1 MSVQII
7 NNTDTGECCYE
18 YTHKSGIRISVIPKP
33 QFSSAAAYFGTKYG
47 SIDTAFKIDEN
58 ADYTVVPE
66 GIAHYLEHKLF
77 ENEDCDAFERFSQ
90 TGAYANAYT
99 SFDQTCYLFSCSNN
113 FYDSLKILLDF
124 VQDPYFTPETVQKEQ
139 GIIGQEISMYDD
151 DPNWSVLFNLLRCLY
166 KNHPVRI
173 DIAGTVESIAQITPE
188 LLYSCYNTF
197 YNLSNM
203 FICIAGNVEPQK
215 VFDICDE
222 MLKDKPP
229 VKIIRKP
236 VDEPLEVVCR
246 YTEHNLPVA
255 APLFAIGY
263 KEAVMGEKTLDE
275 RVAADFIRMML
286 FANDSPLYKKLLD
299 SKLINDNFST
309 EYFGG
314 FGYAATLIQGESAEP
329 QKVKDE
335 IDAYLQNVAETGL
348 DEKAFNRVKKAML
361 GFAISAYDEPLE
373 IPRLMVDAAVG
384 GYGVFDVISSIKSMT
399 FDYASKRFY
408 EMFNT
413 ERSALSVVKAK

>member
-1 MSVQII
+1 MSVKVI
-7 NNTDTGECCYE
+7 NNADTGERCYE
-18 YTHKSGIRISVIPKP
+18 YTHKSGLKVSVIPKP

-47 SIDTAFKIDEN
+47 SIDTAFKTEN
-58 ADYTVVPE
+58 EADFTVVPE

-77 ENEDCDAFERFSQ
+77 ENEDCDAFERFSE

-99 SFDQTCYLFSCSNN
+99 SFDQTCYLFSCSDN

-124 VQDPYFTPETVQKEQ
+124 VQDPYFTKETVQKEQ

-151 DPNWSVLFNLLRCLY
+151 DPDWSVLFNLLRCMY

-197 YNLSNM
+197 YNLNNM
-203 FICIAGNVEPQK
+203 FICISGNVEPQR

-222 MLKDKPP
+222 MLKDKEP

-236 VDEPLEVVCR
+236 VDEPLEVVTT

-263 KEAVMGEKTLDE
+263 KEAAIGEKTLKE
-275 RVAADFIRMML
+275 RTAADFIRLML

-299 SKLINDNFST
+299 SKMINDNFST
-309 EYFGG
+309 EYFCG
-314 FGYAATLIQGESAEP
+314 FGYASTLIQGESAQP
-329 QKVKDE
+329 QKVKEE
-335 IDAYLQNVAETGL
+335 IDKYLLKTAENGL
-348 DEKAFNRVKKAML
+348 DEQAFERARRALL
-361 GFAISAYDEPLE
+361 GCAITAYDEPAG
-373 IPRLMVDAAVG
+373 IPRLMVDAALG
-384 GYGVFDVISSIKSMT
+384 GYGVFDGIAAIKNMT
-399 FDYASKRFY
+399 FDYVTKRFH
-408 EMFNT
+408 EMFCT
-413 ERSALSVVKAK
+413 DRSALSVVKAK

>member
-7 NNTDTGECCYE
+7 NNADTGECCYE

-47 SIDTAFKIDEN
+47 SIDTAFKTDEN

-77 ENEDCDAFERFSQ
+77 ENEDCDAFERFSK

-99 SFDQTCYLFSCSNN
+99 SFDQTCYLFRCSNN

-124 VQDPYFTPETVQKEQ
+124 VQDPYFTKETVQKEQ

-151 DPNWSVLFNLLRCLY
+151 DPDWSVLFNLLRCMY

-203 FICIAGNVEPQK
+203 FICIAGNIEPQK

-229 VKIIRKP
+229 VEIIRKP
-236 VDEPLEVVCR
+236 VDEPLEVASSYC
-246 YTEHNLPVA
+246 EHNLPVA

-263 KEAVMGEKTLDE
+263 KEAAVGEKSLDE
-275 RVAADFIRMML
+275 RVAADFIRQML

-309 EYFGG
+309 EYFCG

-335 IDAYLQNVAETGL
+335 IDKYLQNVAENGL
-348 DEKAFNRVKKAML
+348 DEKAFNRTKKAML
-361 GFAISAYDEPLE
+361 GTAICAYDEPVN
-373 IPRLMVDAAVG
+373 IPSLMIEAAVG
-384 GYGVFDVISSIKSMT
+384 GYGVFDGVAAIKNMT
-399 FDYASKRFY
+399 FDYVTKRFY

-413 ERSALSVVKAK
+413 DRSALSVVKAK

>member
-47 SIDTAFKIDEN
+47 SIDTAFKTDEN

-275 RVAADFIRMML
+275 RVAAYFIRMML
-286 FANDSPLYKKLLD
+286 FANDSPLYKSCLTQSLLT
-299 SKLINDNFST
+299 IIFQPN
-309 EYFGG
+309 
-314 FGYAATLIQGESAEP
+314 
-329 QKVKDE
+329 
-335 IDAYLQNVAETGL
+335 
-348 DEKAFNRVKKAML
+348 
-361 GFAISAYDEPLE
+361 ISAALAMRQ
-373 IPRLMVDAAVG
+373 RLYRANPP
-384 GYGVFDVISSIKSMT
+384 SR
-399 FDYASKRFY
+399 KR
-408 EMFNT
+408 
-413 ERSALSVVKAK
+413 

>member
-1 MSVQII
+1 MSVKVI
-7 NNTDTGECCYE
+7 NNPDTGECCYE
-18 YTHKSGIRISVIPKP
+18 YTHESGIKISVIPKP

-47 SIDTAFKIDEN
+47 SIDTAFKTDEN
-58 ADYTVVPE
+58 AEYTEVPE

-77 ENEDCDAFERFSQ
+77 ENEDCDAFERFSK

-99 SFDQTCYLFSCSNN
+99 SFDRTCYLFSCSNN

-124 VQDPYFTPETVQKEQ
+124 VQDPYFTKETVQKEQ

-151 DPNWSVLFNLLRCLY
+151 DPDWSVLFNLLRCLY

-203 FICIAGNVEPQK
+203 FICVAGNVEPQK

-222 MLKDKPP
+222 MLKTKPP
-229 VKIIRKP
+229 VNIIRKP
-236 VDEPLEVVCR
+236 VDEPQKVVCD

-255 APLFAIGY
+255 VPLFAIGY
-263 KEAVMGEKTLDE
+263 KEPTVGEKSLEE
-275 RVAADFIRMML
+275 RVSADFIRLML

-309 EYFGG
+309 EYFSG
-314 FGYAATLIQGESAEP
+314 FGYAATLIQGESAQP

-335 IDAYLQNVAETGL
+335 IDAYLRDVAKNGL
-348 DEKAFNRVKKAML
+348 DEKAFERAKKALL
-361 GFAISAYDEPLE
+361 GTSVGAYDEPVN
-373 IPRLMVDAAVG
+373 IPSIMVEAAVCG
-384 GYGVFDVISSIKSMT
+384 HGVFDGITAVKNMT
-399 FDYASKRFY
+399 FDYVTKRFN

-413 ERSALSVVKAK
+413 DRSALSVVKSK

>member
-7 NNTDTGECCYE
+7 KNADTGESCHV
-18 YTHKSGIRISVIPKP
+18 YTHKSGIKVSVIPKP

-47 SIDTAFKIDEN
+47 SVDVAFKTERDAE
-58 ADYTVVPE
+58 YTVVPE

-77 ENEDCDAFERFSQ
+77 ENEDCDAFERFSK

-99 SFDQTCYLFSCSNN
+99 SFDQTCYLFSCSDN

-124 VQDPYFTPETVQKEQ
+124 VQDPYFTEETVRKEQ

-151 DPNWSVLFNLLRCLY
+151 DPDWSVLFNLLRCLY
-166 KNHPVRI
+166 KNHPVRV
-173 DIAGTVESIAQITPE
+173 DIAGTVESIAKITPE

-203 FICIAGNVEPQK
+203 FICISGNVEPQK

-222 MLKDKPP
+222 MLKDKPAAE
-229 VKIIRKP
+229 IIRKP
-236 VDEPLEVVCR
+236 VDEPLEVSSS

-263 KEAVMGEKTLDE
+263 KEPCTGEKTLNE
-275 RVAADFIRMML
+275 RISADFLRLML
-286 FANDSPLYKKLLD
+286 FANDSLLYKKLLD

-309 EYFGG
+309 EYFCG
-314 FGYAATLIQGESAEP
+314 FGYASTLIQGESANP
-329 QKVKDE
+329 QKVKEVIDE
-335 IDAYLQNVAETGL
+335 HLLEIAKIGL
-348 DEKAFNRVKKAML
+348 DEKAFNRAKKALL
-361 GFAISAYDEPLE
+361 GTALSAYDEPLE
-373 IPRLMVDAAVG
+373 IPRLMVDAAIG
-384 GYGVFDVISSIKSMT
+384 GYGVFDVITAIKNMT
-399 FDYASKRFY
+399 FESVNKRFG

-413 ERSALSVVKAK
+413 KHSALSVVKAK